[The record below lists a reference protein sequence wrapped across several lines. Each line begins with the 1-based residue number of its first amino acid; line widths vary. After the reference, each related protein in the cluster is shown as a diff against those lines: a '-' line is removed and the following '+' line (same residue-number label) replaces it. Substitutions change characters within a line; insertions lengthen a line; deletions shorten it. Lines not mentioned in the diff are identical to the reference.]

1 MDFTMMVVIGGVA
14 LPLAAMAGAEAAR
27 RFGGRRARRELRV
40 RQTRERATY
49 NARYRANYCRQE
61 ARTMLCEAQAA
72 RLAAT
77 WTPNLEADVAPAGI
91 GGQTEAALKEVREN
105 VKGLI

>member
-1 MDFTMMVVIGGVA
+1 MDFTTLVVIGGVA
-14 LPLAAMAGAEAAR
+14 LPLAAMAGAEVMR

-40 RQTRERATY
+40 RQTRERAQY
-49 NARYRANYCRQE
+49 NARYRGNYCRQE

-77 WTPNLEADVAPAGI
+77 WAPNLEADVTPAGI
-91 GGQTEAALKEVREN
+91 GKQTEAALEEVRSN
-105 VKGLI
+105 AKGLI